1 MPRKATYRL
10 KMGGK
15 LQLASTFAE
24 ISILYLSS
32 KWKKLLFAFKM
43 QFILKGNVHLSLLIN
58 NIKFK
63 KMK

>member
-1 MPRKATYRL
+1 
-10 KMGGK
+10 MGGK